1 MKIVLLSGGSG
12 QRLWPLS
19 NDAYSKQYIK
29 FIDHDSEISEKF
41 YVSPKRERCSML
53 QRVYEQLSAVGLGDD
68 VIIAASEAQKEIIM
82 SQLGDRVKIS
92 QEPIRRDTFPA
103 VVIASA
109 FAKDECNLSEDEVIA
124 IVPIDPYVNIDYFY
138 KIIELSEKVTK
149 ADNVIGLLGAK
160 PTYPS
165 EKYGYIRGKKY
176 ENEFEVD
183 GFAEKPSKEYAEE
196 LIKDGALWNCGVFSF
211 KIKTARQWI
220 EKYKVPF
227 SYDELFK
234 TENYEKLRK
243 ISFDYEVLEKWEKS
257 IAVVYDGLWKDIG
270 TWNTLAEEMKDKLV
284 GKVTIDETTSN
295 CNVISTLDTPLI
307 VMGAKD
313 MVVVASRDGILVS
326 DKAQSSYLKEQLTK
340 VEIVPH
346 FEERAWGT
354 IKTIDRMVEN
364 GIGVKTNLVKILS
377 GKKTSWHR
385 HLRHKEII
393 TVILGEG
400 ILSINGTPIKLA
412 TGMNFTVS
420 EGVLH
425 QIEAI
430 SDLKYIE
437 ILMGDI
443 ECDDVERLG
452 DIN

>member
-29 FIDHDSEISEKF
+29 FIDHDLGIPDEF
-41 YVSPKRERCSML
+41 YVSPKSEKCSML

-68 VIIAASEAQKEIIM
+68 VIIAASESQKEIIM
-82 SQLGDRVKIS
+82 SQLGDRVKVS
-92 QEPIRRDTFPA
+92 VEPMRRDTFPA

-109 FAKDECNLSEDEVIA
+109 FAKDECKLSEDEVIT
-124 IVPIDPYVNIDYFY
+124 IVPVDPYVNIDYFH
-138 KIIELSEKVTK
+138 KIIELSEKVSK
-149 ADNVIGLLGAK
+149 EDDAIGLLGAK

-165 EKYGYIRGKKY
+165 EKYGYIRGEKCQ
-176 ENEFEVD
+176 EGFEVE

-196 LIKDGALWNCGVFSF
+196 LIADGALWNCGVFSF
-211 KIKTARQWI
+211 KIKTVSKWI
-220 EKYKVPF
+220 AKYNVPF
-227 SYDELFK
+227 SYNELFK
-234 TENYEKLRK
+234 AENYEKLRK
-243 ISFDYEVLEKWEKS
+243 TSFDYEVLEHWEKI
-257 IAVVYDGLWKDIG
+257 IAAVCEGMWKDIG
-270 TWNTLAEEMKDKLV
+270 TWNTLAEEMNDKVV
-284 GKVTIDETTSN
+284 GKVTIDETSSN

-313 MVVVASRDGILVS
+313 MVVVASSDGILVS

-354 IKTIDRMVEN
+354 IKTIDRMVED
-364 GIGVKTNLVKILS
+364 GIGVKTNIVKMLS
-377 GKKTSWHR
+377 GKKTSLHR

-400 ILSINGTPIKLA
+400 ILSINGTPVKLT
-412 TGMNFTVS
+412 TGMNFTVN

-425 QIEAI
+425 QIKAET
-430 SDLKYIE
+430 DLKYIE

-443 ECDDVERLG
+443 ESDDVER
-452 DIN
+452 ISEN

>member
-29 FIDHDSEISEKF
+29 FIDHDLGIPEEF
-41 YVSPKRERCSML
+41 YVSPKSEKCSML

-68 VIIAASEAQKEIIM
+68 VIIAASESQKEIIM
-82 SQLGDRVKIS
+82 SQLGDRVKVS
-92 QEPIRRDTFPA
+92 VEPVRRDTFPA

-109 FAKDECNLSEDEVIA
+109 FAKDECEVSEDEVIT
-124 IVPIDPYVNIDYFY
+124 IVPVDPYVNIDYFH
-138 KIIELSEKVTK
+138 KIIELSEKVSK
-149 ADNVIGLLGAK
+149 EDDAIGLLGAK

-165 EKYGYIRGKKY
+165 EKYGYIRGEKCQ
-176 ENEFEVD
+176 EGFEVE

-196 LIKDGALWNCGVFSF
+196 LIADGALWNCGVFSF
-211 KIKTARQWI
+211 KIKTVSKWI
-220 EKYKVPF
+220 AKYNVPF
-227 SYDELFK
+227 SYNELFK
-234 TENYEKLRK
+234 AENYEKLRK
-243 ISFDYEVLEKWEKS
+243 TSFDYEVLEHWEKI
-257 IAVVYDGLWKDIG
+257 IAAVCEGMWKDIG
-270 TWNTLAEEMKDKLV
+270 TWNTLAEEMNDKVV
-284 GKVTIDETTSN
+284 GKVTIDETSSN

-313 MVVVASRDGILVS
+313 MVVVASSDGILVS

-354 IKTIDRMVEN
+354 IKTIDRMVED
-364 GIGVKTNLVKILS
+364 GIGVKTNIVKMLS
-377 GKKTSWHR
+377 GKKTSLHR

-412 TGMNFTVS
+412 TGMNFTVN

-425 QIEAI
+425 QIKAET
-430 SDLKYIE
+430 DLKYIE

-443 ECDDVERLG
+443 ESDDVER
-452 DIN
+452 ISEN

>member
-29 FIDHDSEISEKF
+29 FIDHDLGISEEF
-41 YVSPKRERCSML
+41 YVSSKSEKCSML

-82 SQLGDRVKIS
+82 SQLGDRVKVS
-92 QEPIRRDTFPA
+92 VEPVRRDTFPA

-109 FAKDECNLSEDEVIA
+109 FAKDECKVSEDEVIT
-124 IVPIDPYVNIDYFY
+124 IVPVDPYVNIDYFH
-138 KIIELSEKVTK
+138 KIIELSEKVSK
-149 ADNVIGLLGAK
+149 EDDAIGLLGAK

-165 EKYGYIRGKKY
+165 EKYGYIRGEKCADGFGV
-176 ENEFEVD
+176 E

-196 LIKDGALWNCGVFSF
+196 LIADGALWNCGVFSF
-211 KIKTARQWI
+211 KIKTVTKWI
-220 EKYKVPF
+220 EKYNVPF
-227 SYDELFK
+227 DYNELFK

-243 ISFDYEVLEKWEKS
+243 TSFDYEVLEHWEKI
-257 IAVVYDGLWKDIG
+257 IAAIYEGMWKDIG
-270 TWNTLAEEMKDKLV
+270 TWNTLAEEMNDKVV
-284 GKVTIDETTSN
+284 GKVTIDETSSN

-354 IKTIDRMVEN
+354 IKTIDRMVED
-364 GIGVKTNLVKILS
+364 GIGVKTNIVKMLS

-400 ILSINGTPIKLA
+400 TLSINGTPVKLT
-412 TGMNFTVS
+412 TGMNFTVN

-425 QIEAI
+425 QIEAET
-430 SDLKYIE
+430 DLKYVE

-443 ECDDVERLG
+443 ESDDVERISG
-452 DIN
+452 V

>member
-1 MKIVLLSGGSG
+1 M
-12 QRLWPLS
+12 
-19 NDAYSKQYIK
+19 
-29 FIDHDSEISEKF
+29 
-41 YVSPKRERCSML
+41 
-53 QRVYEQLSAVGLGDD
+53 
-68 VIIAASEAQKEIIM
+68 
-82 SQLGDRVKIS
+82 
-92 QEPIRRDTFPA
+92 
-103 VVIASA
+103 
-109 FAKDECNLSEDEVIA
+109 
-124 IVPIDPYVNIDYFY
+124 
-138 KIIELSEKVTK
+138 
-149 ADNVIGLLGAK
+149 
-160 PTYPS
+160 
-165 EKYGYIRGKKY
+165 
-176 ENEFEVD
+176 
-183 GFAEKPSKEYAEE
+183 
-196 LIKDGALWNCGVFSF
+196 
-211 KIKTARQWI
+211 
-220 EKYKVPF
+220 
-227 SYDELFK
+227 FK

-400 ILSINGTPIKLA
+400 ILSINGTPIKLT

>member
-29 FIDHDSEISEKF
+29 FIDHDFGILEEF
-41 YVSPKRERCSML
+41 YVSPKSEKCSML

-82 SQLGDRVKIS
+82 SQLGDRVKVS
-92 QEPIRRDTFPA
+92 VEPVRRDTFPA

-109 FAKDECNLSEDEVIA
+109 FVKDECKVSEDEVIT
-124 IVPIDPYVNIDYFY
+124 IVPVDPYVNEDYFH
-138 KIIELSEKVTK
+138 KIIELSEKVGK
-149 ADNVIGLLGAK
+149 EDDVIGLLGAT

-165 EKYGYIRGKKY
+165 EKYGYIRGEKCADR
-176 ENEFEVD
+176 FEVE

-196 LIKDGALWNCGVFSF
+196 LIVDGALWNCGVFSF
-211 KIKTARQWI
+211 KIKTVSKWI
-220 EKYKVPF
+220 EKYNVPF
-227 SYDELFK
+227 DYNELFK

-243 ISFDYEVLEKWEKS
+243 TSFDYEVLEHWEKI
-257 IAVVYDGLWKDIG
+257 IAAVYEGMWKDIG
-270 TWNTLAEEMKDKLV
+270 TWNTLAEEMNDKVV
-284 GKVTIDETTSN
+284 GKVTIDETSSN

-354 IKTIDRMVEN
+354 IKTIDRMVED
-364 GIGVKTNLVKILS
+364 GIGVKTNIVKMLS
-377 GKKTSWHR
+377 GKKTSLHR

-400 ILSINGTPIKLA
+400 ILSINGTSIKLT
-412 TGMNFTVS
+412 TGMNFTVN

-425 QIEAI
+425 QIEAET
-430 SDLKYIE
+430 DLKYIE

-443 ECDDVERLG
+443 ESDDVERISG
-452 DIN
+452 V

>member
-29 FIDHDSEISEKF
+29 FIDHDFGIPEEF
-41 YVSPKRERCSML
+41 YVSPKSEKCSML

-82 SQLGDRVKIS
+82 SQLGDRVKVS
-92 QEPIRRDTFPA
+92 VEPVRRDTFPA

-109 FAKDECNLSEDEVIA
+109 FAKDECKVSEDEVIT
-124 IVPIDPYVNIDYFY
+124 IVPVDPYVNIDYFH
-138 KIIELSEKVTK
+138 KIIQLSEKVSK
-149 ADNVIGLLGAK
+149 EDDVIGLLGAT
-160 PTYPS
+160 PIYPS
-165 EKYGYIRGKKY
+165 EKYGYIRGEKCADG
-176 ENEFEVD
+176 FEVE

-196 LIKDGALWNCGVFSF
+196 LIADGALWNCGVFSF
-211 KIKTARQWI
+211 KIKTVSKWI
-220 EKYKVPF
+220 EKYNVPF
-227 SYDELFK
+227 DYNELFK

-243 ISFDYEVLEKWEKS
+243 TSFDYEVLEHWEKI
-257 IAVVYDGLWKDIG
+257 IAAIYEGMWKDIG
-270 TWNTLAEEMKDKLV
+270 TWNTLAEEMNDKVV
-284 GKVTIDETTSN
+284 GKVTIDETSSN

-354 IKTIDRMVEN
+354 IKTIDRMVED
-364 GIGVKTNLVKILS
+364 GIGMKTNIVKMLS

-400 ILSINGTPIKLA
+400 ILSINGTPVKLT
-412 TGMNFTVS
+412 TGMNFTVN

-425 QIEAI
+425 QIEAET
-430 SDLKYIE
+430 DLKYVE

-443 ECDDVERLG
+443 ESDDVER
-452 DIN
+452 ISEI

>member
-29 FIDHDSEISEKF
+29 FIDHDFGIPEEF
-41 YVSPKRERCSML
+41 YVSPKSEKCSML

-82 SQLGDRVKIS
+82 SQLGDRVKVS
-92 QEPIRRDTFPA
+92 VEPVRRDTFPA

-109 FAKDECNLSEDEVIA
+109 FAKDECEVSEDEVIT
-124 IVPIDPYVNIDYFY
+124 IVPVDPYVNIDYFH
-138 KIIELSEKVTK
+138 KIIELSEKVGK
-149 ADNVIGLLGAK
+149 EDDVIGLLGAK

-165 EKYGYIRGKKY
+165 EKYGYIRGEKCPGG
-176 ENEFEVD
+176 FEVE

-196 LIKDGALWNCGVFSF
+196 LIADGALWNCGVFSF
-211 KIKTARQWI
+211 KIKTVSKWI
-220 EKYKVPF
+220 AKYNVPF
-227 SYDELFK
+227 AYNELFK
-234 TENYEKLRK
+234 AENYGKLRK
-243 ISFDYEVLEKWEKS
+243 TSFDYEVLEHWEKI
-257 IAVVYDGLWKDIG
+257 IASVYEGMWKDIG
-270 TWNTLAEEMKDKLV
+270 TWNTLAEEMNDKVV
-284 GKVTIDETTSN
+284 GKVTIDETSSN

-354 IKTIDRMVEN
+354 IKTIDRMVED
-364 GIGVKTNLVKILS
+364 GIGVKTNIVKMLS
-377 GKKTSWHR
+377 GKKTSLHR

-412 TGMNFTVS
+412 TGMNFTVN

-425 QIEAI
+425 QIEAET
-430 SDLKYIE
+430 DLKYIE

-443 ECDDVERLG
+443 ESDDVERIS
-452 DIN
+452 DI

>member
-29 FIDHDSEISEKF
+29 FIDHDLGIPDEF
-41 YVSPKRERCSML
+41 YVSPKSEKCSML

-68 VIIAASEAQKEIIM
+68 VIIAASESQKEIIM
-82 SQLGDRVKIS
+82 SQLGDRVKVS
-92 QEPIRRDTFPA
+92 VEPMRRDTFPA

-109 FAKDECNLSEDEVIA
+109 FAKDECKLSEDEVIT
-124 IVPIDPYVNIDYFY
+124 IVPVDPYVNIDYFH
-138 KIIELSEKVTK
+138 KIIELSEKVSK
-149 ADNVIGLLGAK
+149 EDDAIGLLGAK

-165 EKYGYIRGKKY
+165 EKYGYIRGEKCPDG
-176 ENEFEVD
+176 FEVE

-196 LIKDGALWNCGVFSF
+196 LIVDGALWNCGVFSF
-211 KIKTARQWI
+211 KIKTAGKWS
-220 EKYKVPF
+220 EKYNVPF
-227 SYDELFK
+227 DYNELFK

-243 ISFDYEVLEKWEKS
+243 TSFDYEVLEHWKKI
-257 IAVVYDGLWKDIG
+257 IASVYEGMWKDIG
-270 TWNTLAEEMKDKLV
+270 TWNTLAEEMNDKVV
-284 GKVTIDETTSN
+284 GKVTIDETSSN

-313 MVVVASRDGILVS
+313 MVVVASSDGILVS

-354 IKTIDRMVEN
+354 IKTIDRMVED
-364 GIGVKTNLVKILS
+364 GIGVKTNIVKMLS
-377 GKKTSWHR
+377 GKKTSLHR

-400 ILSINGTPIKLA
+400 TLSINGTPVKLT
-412 TGMNFTVS
+412 TGMNFTVN

-425 QIEAI
+425 QIEAET
-430 SDLKYIE
+430 DLKYIE

-443 ECDDVERLG
+443 ESDDVERISEIL
-452 DIN
+452 